1 MVVHCC
7 LTARTSWEPTPP
19 FLCGV
24 SQNSLQLF
32 ILLKHDS
39 SLLLLKHSVSLET
52 NATHASLWKCLFA
65 EWGNEGASVVSYL
78 LRESDLILLQLPRKH
93 IWGTRLSLE
102 HFLTNWLFDCDPTKR
117 LPGIQSLPERREFNI
132 SADAVILKLISSGC
146 FHCFRFTRLSEV
158 SPVIHSSWWSTTR
171 F

>member
-32 ILLKHDS
+32 ILLKHES

-52 NATHASLWKCLFA
+52 NAAHASVWKCLFA
-65 EWGNEGASVVSYL
+65 EWGNEGASVVSYLL

-102 HFLTNWLFDCDPTKR
+102 HFLTNCLTAIPQKDFLESKV
-117 LPGIQSLPERREFNI
+117 FNI